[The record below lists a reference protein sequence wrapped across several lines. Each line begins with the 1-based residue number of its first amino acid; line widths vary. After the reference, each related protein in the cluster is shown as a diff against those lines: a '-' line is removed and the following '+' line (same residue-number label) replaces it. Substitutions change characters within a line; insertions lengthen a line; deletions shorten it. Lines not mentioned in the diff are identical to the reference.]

1 MRKSVL
7 FAVFVLFP
15 ALAFA
20 QITISPTQIAY
31 NANAEATQPTLT
43 ITGTALAGNVDTL
56 VEFTYSDGAFTDVFA
71 STASS
76 TTVTVLVPP
85 SVFGLAGTAVVSSTV
100 TAVDAVSGSLTPT
113 CSPASGSTFPAGV
126 TQVTCFATDTHDNV
140 GFGSFF
146 VSVNTPPGPT
156 LSLPA
161 DFSVSTLNPSGTPV
175 GWDATADQDA
185 AVTCSPAVG
194 SNFPVGTTTVTCSA
208 TGIFGTTSTGSFHV
222 TVVLD
227 ARPIIHVPF
236 DILVSAAS
244 S

>member
-1 MRKSVL
+1 MRKFVL

-85 SVFGLAGTAVVSSTV
+85 SVFGLAGTWTVRVIASDDTGFRFSAPATLAVFANQAPEIFTPEVV
-100 TAVDAVSGSLTPT
+100 TAEATS
-113 CSPASGSTFPAGV
+113 ASGANVTFDV
-126 TQVTCFATDTHDNV
+126 V
-140 GFGSFF
+140 GFSF
-146 VSVNTPPGPT
+146 VDP
-156 LSLPA
+156 L
-161 DFSVSTLNPSGTPV
+161 
-175 GWDATADQDA
+175 
-185 AVTCSPAVG
+185 
-194 SNFPVGTTTVTCSA
+194 
-208 TGIFGTTSTGSFHV
+208 
-222 TVVLD
+222 
-227 ARPIIHVPF
+227 
-236 DILVSAAS
+236 
-244 S
+244 

>member
-76 TTVTVLVPP
+76 TTVTWNEPVDVVPKM
-85 SVFGLAGTAVVSSTV
+85 
-100 TAVDAVSGSLTPT
+100 
-113 CSPASGSTFPAGV
+113 
-126 TQVTCFATDTHDNV
+126 
-140 GFGSFF
+140 
-146 VSVNTPPGPT
+146 
-156 LSLPA
+156 
-161 DFSVSTLNPSGTPV
+161 PV
-175 GWDATADQDA
+175 AEQ
-185 AVTCSPAVG
+185 
-194 SNFPVGTTTVTCSA
+194 
-208 TGIFGTTSTGSFHV
+208 V
-222 TVVLD
+222 TVVVPTGKLLPT
-227 ARPIIHVPF
+227 AGEHVT
-236 DILVSAAS
+236 AAS
-244 S
+244 

>member
-76 TTVTVLVPP
+76 TTVTALVPP
-85 SVFGLAGTAVVSSTV
+85 SVFGLAGTWTI
-100 TAVDAVSGSLTPT
+100 GR
-113 CSPASGSTFPAGV
+113 ASR
-126 TQVTCFATDTHDNV
+126 
-140 GFGSFF
+140 
-146 VSVNTPPGPT
+146 
-156 LSLPA
+156 
-161 DFSVSTLNPSGTPV
+161 
-175 GWDATADQDA
+175 
-185 AVTCSPAVG
+185 
-194 SNFPVGTTTVTCSA
+194 TTVTWNEPVDVVPKMPVA
-208 TGIFGTTSTGSFHV
+208 EQV
-222 TVVLD
+222 TVVVPTGKLLPT
-227 ARPIIHVPF
+227 AGEHVT
-236 DILVSAAS
+236 AAS
-244 S
+244 